1 MIQPSSE
8 PGSFAPSSSS
18 NNLAKTSRVEGKERS
33 QHRIQGKES
42 DTSGHCGQPYL
53 VSLIGRIRDNESQ
66 TSVVYF
72 S

>member
-42 DTSGHCGQPYL
+42 DTSGHCGQP
-53 VSLIGRIRDNESQ
+53 
-66 TSVVYF
+66 
-72 S
+72 